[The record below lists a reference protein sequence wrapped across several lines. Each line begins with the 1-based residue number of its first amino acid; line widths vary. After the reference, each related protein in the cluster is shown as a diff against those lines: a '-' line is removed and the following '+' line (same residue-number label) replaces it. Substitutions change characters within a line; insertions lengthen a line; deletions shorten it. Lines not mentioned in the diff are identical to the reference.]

1 MGGRNED
8 ALLPRPGNVLS
19 LCLVCSASLAM
30 VLGLGVVPAALC
42 PVCGQLWGGP
52 GGRMA
57 WLWLDWAVLHG
68 GLVEPSF

>member
-1 MGGRNED
+1 
-8 ALLPRPGNVLS
+8 
-19 LCLVCSASLAM
+19 M

-52 GGRMA
+52 GGRVA